1 MSAPE
6 FLSDALADGWGDD
19 FETDAERDP
28 RLATN
33 LSRPAMVAGEIPA
46 RDQLTPVE
54 TAGSLKPAKPCVEFP
69 SSRMR
74 SMYRELGPLASGVH
88 VTKRDR
94 AAVTAGPV
102 THRS

>member
-19 FETDAERDP
+19 FETDAERDA

-33 LSRPAMVAGEIPA
+33 LSKPAMV
-46 RDQLTPVE
+46 
-54 TAGSLKPAKPCVEFP
+54 CVEFP